1 MSWIT
6 RFIGV
11 GPLIVIAVLVALLF
25 ISDNQTQKAREA
37 LSNAQTDA
45 ATKQAQLDV
54 AVSFNQSQ
62 TEAIKSLN
70 RQLVEAQLADDW
82 MRRFNVSMDT
92 KLNNTILELGK
103 LFDGQENSQ
112 VGIHRGGCDERYS
125 DSVYKRLQQHYDSR
139 KGSGVSD

>member
-1 MSWIT
+1 MSWIKQ
-6 RFIGV
+6 FIGV
-11 GPLIVIAVLVALLF
+11 GPLVVIVVLIGLLF
-25 ISDNQTQKAREA
+25 ISDSQTQKAREA
-37 LSNAQTDA
+37 LSTALTDA
-45 ATKQAQLDV
+45 ATKQAKLDV

-70 RQLVEAQLADDW
+70 RQLIEAQIADDW

-103 LFDGQENSQ
+103 IFDEEAANYSS
-112 VGIHRGGCDERYS
+112 GCDERFS
-125 DSVYKRLQQHYDSR
+125 SGISKRLQQHYDSR